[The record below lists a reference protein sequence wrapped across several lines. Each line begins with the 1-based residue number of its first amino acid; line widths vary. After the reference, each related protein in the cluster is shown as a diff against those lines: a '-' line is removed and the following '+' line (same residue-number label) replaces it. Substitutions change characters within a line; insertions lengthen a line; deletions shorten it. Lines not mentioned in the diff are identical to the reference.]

1 MKADRAGKHKSGAIS
16 GIYRVPGH
24 LYAGDER
31 WTLRIGLKRA
41 GGSRVLTWIA
51 IYAVALHVVL
61 LGLIPPVT
69 AGQGAGFDP
78 LSSICHSQPA
88 GQTQEGSDNPDF
100 VPGHA
105 CEHCNLCAAY
115 APPMAPPDVQAARL
129 APTRILDVLRP
140 ISATVQTSTV
150 ADLRL
155 ARGPPLNV

>member
-1 MKADRAGKHKSGAIS
+1 M
-16 GIYRVPGH
+16 
-24 LYAGDER
+24 
-31 WTLRIGLKRA
+31 WT
-41 GGSRVLTWIA
+41 GGRKLLSWVA
-51 IYAVALHVVL
+51 IYAVALHVIL

-69 AGQGAGFDP
+69 AGQAAGFDP

-88 GQTQEGSDNPDF
+88 GQTHEGSGNPDF

-115 APPMAPPDVQAARL
+115 GAPVAPLDVLAASL
-129 APTRILDVLRP
+129 APTRILDVLSP
-140 ISATVQTSTV
+140 ISATVQTSTI